1 MFSVSTR
8 HSYLFRTVSPI
19 INGEHFLV
27 KMIIQ
32 LKIFSW
38 CHCLYLIFMSSD
50 QKTFIVCLSFTNLY
64 PRKPPTLQ
72 SREYLPEGRTMAGDL
87 QRYHP
92 SGDISHQNNSFYL
105 DPLLTSGERSR
116 QADLTVQS
124 PVQHSCLCFV
134 QNCGHLDC
142 ARPTASTITT
152 QRGFFF

>member
-1 MFSVSTR
+1 
-8 HSYLFRTVSPI
+8 
-19 INGEHFLV
+19 
-27 KMIIQ
+27 
-32 LKIFSW
+32 
-38 CHCLYLIFMSSD
+38 MSSD

-152 QRGFFF
+152 QRGFFFSCFGLFSCWNFSSVRLKDRHFVSSIKSDNLHHSVIVLLQWVI